1 MRSEPHRAPPSTRER
16 IDRRAFLAGA
26 GSAAIGVA
34 ACGGSSIVTRTK
46 RVVTPTG
53 TTPTTTPLAPRVP
66 NTLQE
71 AIRGQVIERGHAG
84 FAQAAH
90 VYNERFDGVLP
101 RSVARPQ
108 DAPDLAQG
116 VQWAIARN
124 VPFRARSGG
133 HSYAGYSTLQDGVV
147 FDLRLLNGIEIAAD
161 RSTAR
166 IGAGA
171 QLVDVYSRLA
181 AHGVT
186 IPAGSC
192 PSVGI
197 GGHALGGGV
206 GLAGRAFG
214 LATDNI
220 VAIEIVGADG
230 KLGQVNAS
238 SDPDLLWALRGGG
251 GGNFGVVSQFEFRL
265 HPVPS
270 SAAWF
275 FVDWPWSVA
284 SDALAAWLGW
294 APHTTDRISPV
305 FHLETASGQ
314 PVVSVAGQYLG
325 PSSDLHS
332 LLAPLLGVMPA
343 SLSSGDDSYLN
354 LQLRW
359 AGCLGRSLA
368 SCHTMGT
375 EAGGTLERA
384 SFRAKSD
391 YVSRP
396 LPAAARQ
403 QLVDAVQQKQGQ
415 PGSGAILFDSYGG
428 AIGRVAPDATAFV
441 HRNELCC
448 IQYLAYDSTQTWLT
462 QTHARM
468 RPYVSGMA
476 YQNYIDPYLT
486 DWRQAYYGSNYPRLV
501 QVQQRVDPEH
511 HFTFPQA
518 IGT

>member
-1 MRSEPHRAPPSTRER
+1 MRSEPRPPRSTGEH

-26 GSAAIGVA
+26 GSAALGLGVA
-34 ACGGSSIVTRTK
+34 ACGGSSTVTRSK

-53 TTPTTTPLAPRVP
+53 STPTTPLAPRVP

-71 AIRGQVIERGHAG
+71 AIRGQVIARGQPG

-90 VYNERFDGVLP
+90 VYNERFDSLLP
-101 RSVARPQ
+101 RSVARPR
-108 DAPDLAQG
+108 DAGDVARG
-116 VQWAIARN
+116 VQWAIARD

-133 HSYAGYSTLQDGVV
+133 HSYAGYSTIQDGVV

-161 RSTAR
+161 RTTAR
-166 IGAGA
+166 IGPGA
-171 QLVDVYSRLA
+171 QLVEVYSRLA

-192 PSVGI
+192 PSVGV

-220 VAIEIVGADG
+220 VAVEMVGADG
-230 KLGQVNAS
+230 RVTQVSAS
-238 SDPDLLWALRGGG
+238 SDPDLLWAFKGGG
-251 GGNFGVVSQFEFRL
+251 GGNFGVVTQLEFRL
-265 HPVPS
+265 HAVPG

-294 APHTTDRISPV
+294 ASQTTDRISSV
-305 FHLETASGQ
+305 FHLETASGE

-332 LLAPLLGVMPA
+332 LLGPLLGVMPA

-368 SCHTMGT
+368 SCHTVGT

-396 LPAAARQ
+396 LPASARQ
-403 QLVDAVQQKQGQ
+403 LLVNAVQEKQGQ
-415 PGSGAILFDSYGG
+415 PGSAAILFDSYGG
-428 AIGRVAPDATAFV
+428 AIGRVAPNATAFV
-441 HRNELCC
+441 HREELCC
-448 IQYLAYDSTQTWLT
+448 IQYLAYDSSQTWLT
-462 QTHARM
+462 ETHARM

-486 DWRQAYYGSNYPRLV
+486 SWRQAYYGANYPRLV
-501 QVQQRVDPEH
+501 EVQRRVDPDH
-511 HFTFPQA
+511 RFTFPQA